1 MRKRP
6 DLKRLEPY
14 CFDMWIFQNKIHVIM
29 CHAVL
34 LIALTFFFKSQAV
47 WYTLVSWCPG
57 NNKGVRQ
64 IKKVE
69 KKKKPPSNHNIHS
82 RSVTFGLMF

>member
-29 CHAVL
+29 WHAVL
-34 LIALTFFFKSQAV
+34 LIALTFFFLNHKQFGIPWFLGA
-47 WYTLVSWCPG
+47 LEI
-57 NNKGVRQ
+57 
-64 IKKVE
+64 IKE
-69 KKKKPPSNHNIHS
+69 
-82 RSVTFGLMF
+82 